1 MQPIISPGKAKTFE
15 DLLELQYRDGTPERR
30 AFEKKAQLH
39 LIGEMLRDARREAGI
54 TQEALAERI
63 GTKKTYI
70 SRIENGK
77 ADIQISSLYRI
88 FEEGLGKRVI
98 LYVE

>member
-1 MQPIISPGKAKTFE
+1 MKTFE
-15 DLLELQYRDGTPERR
+15 ELLDKHYKTGTAGRR
-30 AFEKKAQLH
+30 AVEKQAHLH
-39 LIGEMLRDARREAGI
+39 LVGGMLREARHEAGL
-54 TQEALAERI
+54 TQEALAARV
-63 GTKKTYI
+63 GTRKTYI

-77 ADIQISSLYRI
+77 TDIQVSGLFRI

>member
-1 MQPIISPGKAKTFE
+1 MKTFE
-15 DLLELQYRDGTPERR
+15 DLLDLHYKEGSPERR
-30 AFEKKAQLH
+30 DFEKKAQLH
-39 LIGEMLRDARREAGI
+39 LIGELLRETRKAAGL
-54 TQEALAERI
+54 TQEALAARI

-77 ADIQISSLYRI
+77 TDIQISGLFRI
-88 FEEGLGKRVI
+88 FEEGLGKKVI